1 MVQFD
6 FSERIFPCGLNTGF
20 QLSPALCGTNL
31 QRTDSL
37 QRICVLLLVAIV
49 CVLEGNVNVL
59 KYLLRSKG
67 LDLGYFV
74 SALNI

>member
-1 MVQFD
+1 M
-6 FSERIFPCGLNTGF
+6 NTGF

-59 KYLLRSKG
+59 KYLLELKA
-67 LDLGYFV
+67 LDTGYFV
-74 SALNI
+74 SAFNI